1 MKMELIPAVAR
12 ALEELRRQRP
22 LIHHI
27 TNFVTMTDC
36 ANATLAIG
44 ASPTMTNAVE
54 EVAEMAAAA
63 RALVLN
69 LGTLQVWTLEAMLAA
84 GKAAAVHGV
93 PIVFDPVGA
102 GGTTFR
108 TQAALRLLDELPMA
122 VIRGNASEIT
132 CLAAHKSG
140 QDFGVDS
147 RLGPADPALAS
158 SLANHLGTTVAITGA
173 VDVLSDGRQTAEI
186 HNGCPMLTYVTGTGC
201 MTTSLIASFAAVA
214 DPFTA
219 AAGGIL
225 TMGIGGELALAGEG
239 KNGPGTFHAHI
250 FDAFYQLN
258 DVILQKYGKVVVH
271 RE

>member
-1 MKMELIPAVAR
+1 MELIPAVAQ
-12 ALEELRRQRP
+12 ALQELRRQRP

-63 RALVLN
+63 KALVLN
-69 LGTLQVWTLEAMLAA
+69 LGTLQQWTLEAMVAA
-84 GKAAAVHGV
+84 GRSAAAHGV

-108 TQAALRLLDELPMA
+108 TQAAQRLLDELPLA

-147 RLGPADPALAS
+147 RIGAADPDLAA
-158 SLANHLGTTVAITGA
+158 SLARHLGTTVAITGA
-173 VDVLSDGRQTAEI
+173 VDVIADGQRTAEV

-201 MTTSLIASFAAVA
+201 MTTSLIASFAAVT

-219 AAGGIL
+219 AAAGVL
-225 TMGIGGELALAGEG
+225 AMGIGGERGGQA
-239 KNGPGTFHAHI
+239 GPGTFHARL
-250 FDAFYQLN
+250 FDTFYALN
-258 DVILQKYGKVVVH
+258 DTLLQQYGKVLIN

>member
-1 MKMELIPAVAR
+1 MELIPAVAQ
-12 ALEELRRQRP
+12 ALQELRRQRP

-63 RALVLN
+63 KALVLN
-69 LGTLQVWTLEAMLAA
+69 LGTLQQWTLEAMVAA
-84 GKAAAVHGV
+84 GRSAAAHGV

-108 TQAALRLLDELPMA
+108 TQAAQRLLDELPLA

-147 RLGPADPALAS
+147 RIGAADPDLAA
-158 SLANHLGTTVAITGA
+158 SLARHLGTTVAITGA
-173 VDVLSDGRQTAEI
+173 VDVIADGQRTAEVY
-186 HNGCPMLTYVTGTGC
+186 NGCPMLTYVTGYGLYDDVPHRVLCGRDRSLHGGRCRRPGHGNRRRAGSGTGRPGW
-201 MTTSLIASFAAVA
+201 TWDPPRPSL
-214 DPFTA
+214 
-219 AAGGIL
+219 
-225 TMGIGGELALAGEG
+225 
-239 KNGPGTFHAHI
+239 
-250 FDAFYQLN
+250 
-258 DVILQKYGKVVVH
+258 
-271 RE
+271 

>member
-1 MKMELIPAVAR
+1 MKMELIPAAAK

-69 LGTLQVWTLEAMLAA
+69 LGTLQAWTLEAMLAA
-84 GKAAAVHGV
+84 GKSAAAHGV

-147 RLGPADPALAS
+147 RLGPADPARPWLRPWP
-158 SLANHLGTTVAITGA
+158 AISG
-173 VDVLSDGRQTAEI
+173 
-186 HNGCPMLTYVTGTGC
+186 
-201 MTTSLIASFAAVA
+201 
-214 DPFTA
+214 
-219 AAGGIL
+219 
-225 TMGIGGELALAGEG
+225 
-239 KNGPGTFHAHI
+239 
-250 FDAFYQLN
+250 
-258 DVILQKYGKVVVH
+258 
-271 RE
+271 

>member
-1 MKMELIPAVAR
+1 M
-12 ALEELRRQRP
+12 
-22 LIHHI
+22 
-27 TNFVTMTDC
+27 
-36 ANATLAIG
+36 
-44 ASPTMTNAVE
+44 
-54 EVAEMAAAA
+54 
-63 RALVLN
+63 
-69 LGTLQVWTLEAMLAA
+69 
-84 GKAAAVHGV
+84 

-122 VIRGNASEIT
+122 VIRGNTSEIT

-158 SLANHLGTTVAITGA
+158 SLASHLGTTVAITGA
-173 VDVLSDGRQTAEI
+173 VDVLSDGCQTAEI
-186 HNGCPMLTYVTGTGC
+186 RNGCPMLTYVTGTGC

-225 TMGIGGELALAGEG
+225 AMGIGGELALAEEG
-239 KNGPGTFHAHI
+239 KNGPGTFHARL

-258 DVILQKYGKVVVH
+258 DAILQKYGKVVVH

>member
-1 MKMELIPAVAR
+1 MELIPAVAQ
-12 ALEELRRQRP
+12 ALQELRRQRP

-63 RALVLN
+63 KALVLN
-69 LGTLQVWTLEAMLAA
+69 LGTLQQWTLEAMVAA
-84 GKAAAVHGV
+84 GRSAAAHGV

-108 TQAALRLLDELPMA
+108 TQAAQRLLDELP
-122 VIRGNASEIT
+122 
-132 CLAAHKSG
+132 LA
-140 QDFGVDS
+140 
-147 RLGPADPALAS
+147 
-158 SLANHLGTTVAITGA
+158 
-173 VDVLSDGRQTAEI
+173 
-186 HNGCPMLTYVTGTGC
+186 
-201 MTTSLIASFAAVA
+201 LIASFAAVT

-219 AAGGIL
+219 AAAGVL
-225 TMGIGGELALAGEG
+225 AMGIGGELALERGGQA
-239 KNGPGTFHAHI
+239 GPGTFHARL
-250 FDAFYQLN
+250 FDTFYALN
-258 DVILQKYGKVVVH
+258 DTLLQQYGKVLIN

>member
-1 MKMELIPAVAR
+1 MKMELIPAVAK

-69 LGTLQVWTLEAMLAA
+69 LGTLQAWTLEAMLAA
-84 GKAAAVHGV
+84 GKSAAAHGV

-158 SLANHLGTTVAITGA
+158 SLASHLGTTVAITGA

-225 TMGIGGELALAGEG
+225 AMGIGGELALAGG
-239 KNGPGTFHAHI
+239 GQAGPGTFHARL
-250 FDAFYQLN
+250 FDAFYQL
-258 DVILQKYGKVVVH
+258 DDAILQKYGKVVVH

>member
-1 MKMELIPAVAR
+1 MELISTVAKS
-12 ALEELRRQRP
+12 LEELRRQRP

-63 RALVLN
+63 KALVLN
-69 LGTLQVWTLEAMLAA
+69 LGTLQTWTLEAMLAA
-84 GKAAAVHGV
+84 GKSAAAHGV
-93 PIVFDPVGA
+93 PIIFDPVGT

-108 TQAALRLLDELPMA
+108 TQAALHLLDELPMA
-122 VIRGNASEIT
+122 IIRGNASEIT

-147 RLGPADPALAS
+147 HLDAADPSLAS
-158 SLANHLGTTVAITGA
+158 SLARHLGTTVAITGA
-173 VDVLSDGRQTAEI
+173 IDVLSDGQQTAEV

-201 MTTSLIASFAAVA
+201 MTTSLIASFAAVT

-225 TMGIGGELALAGEG
+225 AMGIGGELALAGG
-239 KNGPGTFHAHI
+239 GQAGPGAFHAGL

-258 DVILQKYGKVVVH
+258 DAILQQYGKVLVH

>member
-1 MKMELIPAVAR
+1 M
-12 ALEELRRQRP
+12 
-22 LIHHI
+22 
-27 TNFVTMTDC
+27 
-36 ANATLAIG
+36 
-44 ASPTMTNAVE
+44 
-54 EVAEMAAAA
+54 
-63 RALVLN
+63 
-69 LGTLQVWTLEAMLAA
+69 TLEAMLAA
-84 GKAAAVHGV
+84 GKSAAAHGV

-102 GGTTFR
+102 GGTIFR

-158 SLANHLGTTVAITGA
+158 SLASHLGTTVAITGA
-173 VDVLSDGRQTAEI
+173 VDVLSDGCQTAEI
-186 HNGCPMLTYVTGTGC
+186 RNGCPMLTYVTGTGC

-225 TMGIGGELALAGEG
+225 AMGIGGELAPAGEG
-239 KNGPGTFHAHI
+239 KNGPGTFHARL

-258 DVILQKYGKVVVH
+258 DAILQK
-271 RE
+271 

>member
-1 MKMELIPAVAR
+1 MMELIPKVAE
-12 ALEELRRQRP
+12 ALQELRRQRP

-54 EVAEMAAAA
+54 EVAEMAVAAK
-63 RALVLN
+63 ALVLN
-69 LGTLQVWTLEAMLAA
+69 LGTLQQWTLEAMLVA
-84 GKAAAVHGV
+84 GKAAAAHGV
-93 PIVFDPVGA
+93 PIIFDPVGA

-108 TQAALRLLDELPMA
+108 TRAALKLLDELPLA
-122 VIRGNASEIT
+122 VIRGNAAEIT

-140 QDFGVDS
+140 QNLGVDS
-147 RLGPADPALAS
+147 RMGPVGPAQAAVLAD
-158 SLANHLGTTVAITGA
+158 HIGTTVAITGA
-173 VDVLSDGRQTAEI
+173 VDVISDGQRTAEI

-201 MTTSLIASFAAVA
+201 MTTSLIASFAAVTE
-214 DPFTA
+214 PFTA

-225 TMGIGGELALAGEG
+225 AMDLSGERALARGG
-239 KNGPGTFHAHI
+239 QAGPGTFHTLL
-250 FDAFYQLN
+250 FDAFYELN
-258 DVILQKYGKVVVH
+258 DAVLQQHGKVLMN